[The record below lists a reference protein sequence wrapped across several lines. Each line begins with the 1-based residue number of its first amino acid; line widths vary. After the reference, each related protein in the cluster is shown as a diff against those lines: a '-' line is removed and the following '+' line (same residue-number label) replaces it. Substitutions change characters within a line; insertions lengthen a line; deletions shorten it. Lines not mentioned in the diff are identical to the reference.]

1 MDSLYSHLILLQIV
15 FVSFHYLLPENEQPP
30 LNSRLMELRHSQPK
44 EKVNQVPDSRDNSI
58 SMNNHYHK
66 KQRDRFNIFVY
77 VYEIQVRK
85 EN

>member
-1 MDSLYSHLILLQIV
+1 
-15 FVSFHYLLPENEQPP
+15 
-30 LNSRLMELRHSQPK
+30 MELRHSQPK